1 MMAAM
6 NLNPEQMTLK
16 QLLSDFV
23 EHDCLPDIPLT
34 GLCLDSRKVEPGN
47 VFVAVAG
54 LREHGLAFA
63 EVALKKGVVAVLC
76 DAELDQYCQQILSS
90 LITQVIC
97 VPVRNLAEKLGAIAS
112 RFYQHPSADLFN
124 VGVTGT
130 DGKTSVSH
138 FIAQALDSSS
148 KPSAVLGTV
157 GNGLISQLQKASHTT
172 PDVIQV
178 HQRMAEYKQQ
188 GAAQVVMEVSS
199 HGLDQRRV
207 DAVSFDVAVL
217 TNLGRDHLDYHG
229 NIETYREAKRQ
240 LFFMPGLTAAVLNLD
255 DEFGRQLA
263 RELKGKLVTWGY
275 CLSSSSSDITDYRI
289 SAQNIKAHSHGLSMT
304 LQTPMGETALNT
316 SLLGEFNVSNL
327 MATLAVLLIKGIPL
341 TQAVTKLSELKT
353 VAGRME
359 SFSGIHQP
367 LVVVDYA
374 HTPQALE
381 LVLRA
386 LKNHAGDARLYCV
399 FGCGGDRDK
408 GKRPLMASA
417 AEVYADRIIITDDN
431 PRTEDA
437 EQVIQDIVTGFKY
450 PEKIEIIRDRKQAI
464 VQAIASASERDI
476 VLVAGKG
483 HEDYQIIGDI
493 KYPFSDREIV
503 AEQLGQGS

>member
-1 MMAAM
+1 MS
-6 NLNPEQMTLK
+6 LK
-16 QLLSDFV
+16 QLLTEFV

-47 VFVAVAG
+47 VFVAMAG
-54 LREHGLAFA
+54 YRDHGLAFA
-63 EVALKKGVVAVLC
+63 ELALKKGAVAILC
-76 DAELDQYCQQILSS
+76 DAEFDQYCQQILSS
-90 LITQVIC
+90 LMTRSIC
-97 VPVRNLAEKLGAIAS
+97 VPVRKLSEKLGAIAS
-112 RFYQHPSADLFN
+112 RFYGHPSADLFS

-138 FIAQALDSSS
+138 FIAQALDGLD
-148 KPSAVLGTV
+148 KPSAVIGTV
-157 GNGLISQLQKASHTT
+157 GNGFIAQLQQASHTT

-178 HQRMAEYKQQ
+178 HQLMAEYKQQ

-229 NIETYREAKRQ
+229 DIEAYREAKRQ

-255 DEFGRQLA
+255 DGFGRQLA
-263 RELKGKLVTWGY
+263 SELKGKLVTWGY
-275 CLSSSSSDITDYRI
+275 SLSTQSNNLTDYQI
-289 SAQNIKAHSHGLSMT
+289 HAQDIKVHSHGLSMN
-304 LQTPMGETALNT
+304 LMTPMGEAELNT

-327 MATLAVLLIKGIPL
+327 MAALAVLLIKQIPL
-341 TQAVTKLSELKT
+341 SQAVVRLSELKT

-359 SFSGIHQP
+359 SFSENHEP

-381 LVLRA
+381 LVLRT
-386 LKNHAGDARLYCV
+386 LRHHARAARLYCV
-399 FGCGGDRDK
+399 FGCGGDRDP
-408 GKRPLMASA
+408 GKRPLMAAA
-417 AEVYADRIIITDDN
+417 AETYADRVIVTDDN

-437 EQVIQDIVTGFKY
+437 EQIIRDIEAGFKH

-464 VQAIASASERDI
+464 VHAIASASEQDI
-476 VLVAGKG
+476 VLIAGKG
-483 HEDYQIIGDI
+483 HEDYQIVGEI
-493 KYPFSDREIV
+493 KYPFSDRGIV